1 MNKTILPIEL
11 LGQRAS
17 EVAALLSAMGN
28 PKRLLV
34 LCHLVDGERSV
45 NELAELIGMGQ
56 SALSQ
61 HLARLRH
68 QSFVMT
74 RREGQ
79 TIYYRL
85 ADAKVQAVLAKLYEL
100 YCT

>member
-1 MNKTILPIEL
+1 
-11 LGQRAS
+11 
-17 EVAALLSAMGN
+17 
-28 PKRLLV
+28 
-34 LCHLVDGERSV
+34 
-45 NELAELIGMGQ
+45 
-56 SALSQ
+56 
-61 HLARLRH
+61 LRH
-68 QSFVMT
+68 QGFVMT